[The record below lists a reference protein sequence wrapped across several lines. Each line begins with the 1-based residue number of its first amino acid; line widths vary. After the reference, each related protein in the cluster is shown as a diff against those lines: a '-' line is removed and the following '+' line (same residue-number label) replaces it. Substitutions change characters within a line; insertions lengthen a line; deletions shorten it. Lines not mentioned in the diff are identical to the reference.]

1 MIKVYKLILVLS
13 LILFMF
19 SCDEKMQIEDDNDGT
34 ELLPIPEPT
43 EDIVKIRFDK
53 KVALLSNNQSK
64 IVGFLQKRMENLS
77 TKLDESA
84 ELVIIDETSASEI
97 LTNAESLGLL
107 EALWFGNKA
116 IVYINPAENALK
128 LHCVLSGRKAESL
141 SQDILESYSNLELF
155 VARAD
160 GKNFMHEKFKSHYS
174 YNVSNTDEDGNSSII
189 EETAEYTPSNYNWGQ
204 VAENL
209 CEWLIDKSTSEQGRS
224 MYFASRTQEGVED
237 IVYKETIYRSSFVV
251 SHEVVSMF
259 GHGTPP
265 PTKTVYP
272 TIRIKTAGGYNK
284 NYDCDVYDVLL
295 EETFPA
301 DSTFE
306 ENVVTKKKAAYKYKY
321 TGGFYTGPIVKAK
334 LTSKNYALNA
344 NNVDLLDPVPMQTA
358 GSYNENHIPGNW
370 SIGGSVTGSLSS
382 SGLGG
387 NLGFSVSHTFPTTT
401 TTRVVEEMPVV
412 YTVDDITAIW
422 DYGNLYIEVYD
433 YRWGLNATYNGLADI
448 YKQRCSTSQAVAYKL
463 NKSKQ
468 VKNEKICLDLS
479 VCFKLSCEW
488 ANPWSFGGGQM
499 NNSAI
504 NIKFEMPEVWRYFM
518 DYTPYMYSSTADGD
532 SDGWSN
538 LEAILDDNVN
548 YKAFK
553 QENLEVGSTTE
564 EGVEKNALIIWNST
578 IDSLIKQYNGTKTK
592 DNYVVGLADVNG
604 NHLNVGL
611 QVDSLGVW
619 SKVTLE

>member
-1 MIKVYKLILVLS
+1 MLGC
-13 LILFMF
+13 ILFMF
-19 SCDEKMQIEDDNDGT
+19 SCDEKLQIEDDNDGT
-34 ELLPIPEPT
+34 ELLPTLEPT
-43 EDIVKIRFDK
+43 EDVVKIRFNK
-53 KVALLSNNQSK
+53 KVAILTNNQSK
-64 IVGFLQKRMENLS
+64 ITGFLQKRMENFS

-84 ELVIIDETSASEI
+84 ELVIVDENGAYEI
-97 LTNAESLGLL
+97 LKNEESTGLL
-107 EALWFGNKA
+107 TTLWYENKA

-128 LHCVLSGRKAESL
+128 LHCMLSGRNAESL
-141 SQDILESYSNLELF
+141 SKEKLDSYSNLVLF

-174 YNVSNTDEDGNSSII
+174 YNVSNTDEDGNNSIF
-189 EETAEYTPSNYNWGQ
+189 EETVEFTPSNYNWGQ
-204 VAENL
+204 IAENL
-209 CEWLIDKSTSEQGRS
+209 CEWLIDKSASEQGRS
-224 MYFASRTQEGVED
+224 MYFASRSQEGIED
-237 IVYKETIYRSSFVV
+237 ILYKETVYKSSFVV
-251 SHEVVSMF
+251 SHEIVSKLE
-259 GHGTPP
+259 HGTPP

-284 NYDCDVYDVLL
+284 NYDCDVYDILL

-301 DSTFE
+301 DSTFV
-306 ENVVTKKKAAYKYKY
+306 ENVVTKKSAAYKYKY

-334 LTSKNYALNA
+334 LSSKNYTLNA

-370 SIGGSVTGSLSS
+370 SIGGSVTGSLST

-387 NLGFSVSHTFPTTT
+387 NLGFSASHTFPTTT

-412 YTVDDITAIW
+412 YTIDDITAIW
-422 DYGNLYIEVYD
+422 EYGNIFIDVYD
-433 YRWGLNATYNGLADI
+433 YHWGRNATYNGMADI

-463 NKSKQ
+463 NKSKN
-468 VKNEKICLDLS
+468 VKTEKICLDLS
-479 VCFKLSCEW
+479 VYFRVFGKY
-488 ANPWSFGGGQM
+488 ANPWSHGGAHL
-499 NNSAI
+499 NDSAI
-504 NIKFEMPEVWRYFM
+504 NIEFEMPEICRYFM
-518 DYTPYMYSSTADGD
+518 DYTPYMYSSTANGD
-532 SDGWSN
+532 SDGWAN
-538 LEAILDDNVN
+538 LEALLDDNVN

-553 QENLEVGSTTE
+553 EDNLEVGATTE

-592 DNYVVGLADVNG
+592 NKYVIGLADVNG

-619 SKVTLE
+619 SKVTIE